1 MPSRMPTYF
10 ISHGGGPWPWMPEMR
25 RSMQTLEAALADIR
39 RQLPEPPKA
48 ILMVSA
54 HWEEAAFTA
63 MANPHPPMLYD
74 YYGFPAHTYE
84 ILYAA
89 PGSPALA
96 ERARQLIEAAG
107 LPAATDAERGF
118 DHGAFSPLEVMYPQ
132 AEVPVAQLSLK
143 AGLNPAVH
151 LALGRALAP
160 LRDEGVLIVGS
171 GLSYHNLRLLGPR
184 GAEPSAAF
192 DAWLQAAVAAA
203 PEERNRLL
211 NDWESAPAARIAHPR
226 EEHLIPLMVAVG
238 AAEEEAAVCV
248 YHETGAMGGVT
259 ASSFRFG
266 AARATELVPA

>member
-1 MPSRMPTYF
+1 MRSRMPTYF

-25 RSMQTLEAALADIR
+25 HSMQTLEAALAGIR

-74 YYGFPAHTYE
+74 YYGFQAHTYE
-84 ILYAA
+84 ILCAA
-89 PGSPALA
+89 QGSPALA
-96 ERARQLIEAAG
+96 ERARQLIEAVG

-151 LALGRALAP
+151 LALGHALAP

-184 GAEPSAAF
+184 GEETSAAF
-192 DAWLQAAVAAA
+192 DA
-203 PEERNRLL
+203 
-211 NDWESAPAARIAHPR
+211 
-226 EEHLIPLMVAVG
+226 
-238 AAEEEAAVCV
+238 
-248 YHETGAMGGVT
+248 
-259 ASSFRFG
+259 
-266 AARATELVPA
+266 